1 MTPSLEILTQHTA
14 LTQGVG
20 VTDLSDRTRLELR
33 GSDRVSFLHAFCS
46 NDIKR
51 LAPGCGCEAFVTSP
65 QGKTLGHV
73 LVFCD
78 TDRLLLDTSPG
89 QAQSLSAHFNKY
101 VISEDVEFV
110 ERTAELGNLLVTGA
124 HAAQTLQQRT
134 GSAPPSELLSFVP
147 TRIAGCEVVIR
158 RVEYA
163 GVTSFFL
170 QVVANEIPRLMAAL
184 LENEAVLC
192 GPEAVEAA
200 RLEAGF
206 PLFGRDIT
214 DDNLPQEVGRDAKAI
229 SFTKGCYLGQETVAR
244 IDALGHVN
252 RSLVGLKFASSE
264 VPAFGSALLTDGKDV
279 GHVTSAIW
287 SPILNA
293 PLAMGYVRRVHA
305 RPGTMLAT
313 TISSAEV
320 ISLPIKL
327 G

>member
-1 MTPSLEILTQHTA
+1 MAPSPEFLTQHAA

-20 VTDLSDRTRLELR
+20 VADVSDRTRLDLR
-33 GSDRVSFLHAFCS
+33 GSDRVSFLHAFCT
-46 NDIKR
+46 NDIKQ
-51 LAPGCGCEAFVTSP
+51 LVPGRGCEAFITSP

-73 LVFCD
+73 LVFCEPE
-78 TDRLLLDTSPG
+78 RLLLDTSPG
-89 QAQSLSAHFNKY
+89 KAQTIGSHFNKY

-110 ERTAELGNLLVTGA
+110 DRTEELGSLLIAGPLAT
-124 HAAQTLQQRT
+124 QTLK
-134 GSAPPSELLSFVP
+134 LLSGNEPPAEPLSSVQA
-147 TRIAGCEVVIR
+147 RIAGSEVVIR

-163 GVTSFFL
+163 DAISFFL
-170 QVVANEIPRLMAAL
+170 QVARSDVSRLITAL
-184 LENEAVLC
+184 LDSGAVLC
-192 GPEAVEAA
+192 GPDAVETA
-200 RLEAGF
+200 RIEAGF

-214 DDNLPQEVGRDAKAI
+214 DDNLPQEVGRDATAI

-252 RSLVGLKFASSE
+252 RSLVGLKFASSD
-264 VPAFGSALLTDGKDV
+264 VPAFGSAILTEGKDV

-305 RPGTMLAT
+305 RPGTLLAT
-313 TISSAEV
+313 SIGSAEV
-320 ISLPIKL
+320 MSLPVHR